1 MSASQSV
8 HESHW
13 WVWAAP
19 LGALVLL
26 GLKYGGVL
34 PKDAP
39 GLLVVASIFLLASV
53 FAAVHHAEVVA
64 LKVGEPFGSIL
75 LAVSVTVIE
84 VALIVSMMVSAPP
97 GASALAR
104 DTVFSAV
111 IIVLNGVIGLCLV
124 AGGARHREQ
133 TFRVEGT
140 ASSLSV
146 LATLSV
152 MTLVLPN
159 FTVTKLGPQYAPTQ
173 LIFVSELSLLLYG
186 VYVFVQSVRHRDY
199 FLVPEPSPALAD
211 DFSAAT
217 PDIAEYKPST
227 RLALISMA
235 FLLASL
241 VAVVLLAKSLSPALE
256 QAIAAAGLPPSFNG
270 VVIAALVL
278 LPESGAAVVAARA
291 NRIQTSL
298 NLALGSAIASIGLTI
313 PVVGA
318 VSLYLGQELILG
330 LGSQE
335 MVLLALTL
343 IASTLTLST
352 GRATILQGAV
362 HLVIFGVF
370 LLLSAVP

>member
-1 MSASQSV
+1 MSASESV
-8 HESHW
+8 HKAHW

-19 LGALVLL
+19 LGALALVA
-26 GLKYGGVL
+26 LKY
-34 PKDAP
+34 AH
-39 GLLVVASIFLLASV
+39 LLDPNDPVVVGVASVFLLAAV

-75 LAVSVTVIE
+75 LAVAVTVIE
-84 VALIVSMMVSAPP
+84 AALIVSIMVSAPP
-97 GASALAR
+97 GASSVAR

-124 AGGARHREQ
+124 AGGARHRELS
-133 TFRVEGT
+133 FRVEGT
-140 ASSLSV
+140 ASALSV

-173 LIFVSELSLLLYG
+173 LIFVSVLSLLLYG
-186 VYVFVQSVRHRDY
+186 VFVFVQSVRHRDY
-199 FLVPEPSPALAD
+199 FLSDEPAPALAD
-211 DFSAAT
+211 NFDAAEDQSENLPSASETLFS
-217 PDIAEYKPST
+217 
-227 RLALISMA
+227 LF
-235 FLLASL
+235 FLVASL
-241 VAVVLLAKSLSPALE
+241 VAVILLAKTLSPALE
-256 QAIAAAGLPPSFNG
+256 RAIAAVGLPPTFIG

-278 LPESGAAVVAARA
+278 LPESGAAIIAARA

-313 PVVGA
+313 PVVAA
-318 VSLYLGQELILG
+318 VSLTMDQDLILG
-330 LGSQE
+330 LDNQE